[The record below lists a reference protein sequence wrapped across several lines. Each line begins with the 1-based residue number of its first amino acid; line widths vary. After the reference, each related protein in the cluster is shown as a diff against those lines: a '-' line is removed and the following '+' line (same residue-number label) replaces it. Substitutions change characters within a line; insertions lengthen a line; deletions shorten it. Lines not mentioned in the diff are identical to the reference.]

1 MEILHNEMLLE
12 REKQR
17 KREQE
22 LAAQRKMQEEKAH
35 EQQKKAK
42 KAAKE
47 RRKAALQAEKP
58 EKVKQPQKPQSNHG
72 LHSKSV
78 QNGPS
83 TKLKGKGKAAANNR
97 NRGLLQSIIKII
109 GFLFT
114 LSVFIFGMLFLY
126 TKGDFSEASLMR
138 ALGEIKND
146 AIHLISQLRE
156 LILKILAWV
165 LKEGK
170 PFLVTVI
177 DYGTIFLK
185 DLWSIL
191 ALTWAHLSNT
201 ALTLLSSLQAT

>member
-1 MEILHNEMLLE
+1 
-12 REKQR
+12 
-17 KREQE
+17 
-22 LAAQRKMQEEKAH
+22 
-35 EQQKKAK
+35 
-42 KAAKE
+42 
-47 RRKAALQAEKP
+47 
-58 EKVKQPQKPQSNHG
+58 
-72 LHSKSV
+72 
-78 QNGPS
+78 
-83 TKLKGKGKAAANNR
+83 
-97 NRGLLQSIIKII
+97 
-109 GFLFT
+109 
-114 LSVFIFGMLFLY
+114 
-126 TKGDFSEASLMR
+126 MR